1 MKLLEKLKNWARSA
15 WNWLNK
21 FFKKLWGRIINWWS
35 KLSVWL
41 KECIAKY
48 KEIVILDSRENCGR
62 ELIEAIQKEQPN
74 TITIDEIDNGPL
86 TICVDHN
93 NNIDKIDSHEAEV
106 MQESNYELF
115 QAKNNGILRIAG

>member
-1 MKLLEKLKNWARSA
+1 MTLLEKLLNWARSA

-48 KEIVILDSRENCGR
+48 KEIVILDSRENGGR
-62 ELIEAIQKEQPN
+62 ELIEAIQK
-74 TITIDEIDNGPL
+74 
-86 TICVDHN
+86 
-93 NNIDKIDSHEAEV
+93 
-106 MQESNYELF
+106 
-115 QAKNNGILRIAG
+115 